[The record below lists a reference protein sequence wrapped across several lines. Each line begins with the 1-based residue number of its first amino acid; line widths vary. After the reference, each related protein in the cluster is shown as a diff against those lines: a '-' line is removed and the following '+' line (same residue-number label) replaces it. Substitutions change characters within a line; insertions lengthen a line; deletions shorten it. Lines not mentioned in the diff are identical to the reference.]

1 MRKTTKKPSQLT
13 LSAEKLRELQ
23 SARDVPADDLAVVVG
38 GKLFCGGSS
47 LGCINSFGC

>member
-1 MRKTTKKPSQLT
+1 MRKTNKKSQLT

-23 SARDVPADDLAVVVG
+23 SARDVPAADLAVVVG

-47 LGCINSFGC
+47 LGCINTGMC